1 MPGPLAIG
9 DLAPNFDLSSTEE
22 AVLMLRDE
30 VIRNSVVLYFF
41 AGPGDERAVRDLAA
55 LNAAREKIGA
65 LRARVLAVSPAP
77 LDALRRLQAQRRLL
91 FPLLHDDRNFGLS
104 YGVGADPLLAVVGQR
119 LEIRWIANPVADVE
133 AALPEVEAVLKA
145 LPAPTAAYPK
155 SVINGW
161 VDRWVN

>member
-55 LNAAREKIGA
+55 LNAAREKIAA

-119 LEIRWIANPVADVE
+119 LEIRWIANPVADVA

-145 LPAPTAAYPK
+145 LPAPTRAYPK